1 MKNRKERWMSAGAA
15 ACCLL
20 CLLPSCAKQTKIEEG
35 EDFVYCING
44 EGTGLFKVVCD
55 ISQETPDDGAEVAI
69 YSLVNS
75 LLEGTGAG
83 SVQIMVNGEK
93 NASYQETVDLS
104 QPLER
109 DLSWE
114 EEKEEE

>member
-44 EGTGLFKVVCD
+44 EGTGDRKSVV
-55 ISQETPDDGAEVAI
+55 
-69 YSLVNS
+69 
-75 LLEGTGAG
+75 
-83 SVQIMVNGEK
+83 
-93 NASYQETVDLS
+93 
-104 QPLER
+104 
-109 DLSWE
+109 
-114 EEKEEE
+114 